1 MEKLATYT
9 VTAALPYANGPL
21 HLGHVAG
28 VYLPADIFVR
38 FLRLKG
44 HDVVFICGSDEHG
57 AAITLRAKK
66 EGISPQEI
74 VDKYN
79 NLIGEAFQNFDI
91 SFDIFHRTSAQIHH
105 ETSQD
110 FFKKLYENG
119 KFIEEVSEQYFDEEF
134 QQFLADRYI
143 TGTCPK
149 CHSDG
154 AYGDQCEKCGS
165 DLSPT
170 DLINPI
176 STLSNKPPIL
186 KSTSHWYLPMNLHE
200 EWLRSWI
207 QDGILDGK
215 EQHQPKEWRNQVIG
229 QCMSWINGGLKPRAM
244 TRDLDWGVK
253 VPLEHAEGK
262 VLYVWLDAP
271 IGYISAT
278 KQWAL
283 DNGKNWKDYWCKT
296 EAEDRKLVHFIGKD
310 NIVFHSIIFP
320 ILLKDHG
327 DFILPDNV
335 PAYEFLNLEGDKF
348 STSRNWAVWLH
359 EFIADHPKRIDEL
372 KYVLTSI
379 APESKDSE
387 FTWKEFQNRVNSEL
401 ADVLG
406 NFVNRTLV
414 LTQKYYEGIIPNPGS
429 LSKEDEELIAAI
441 ENTPSKIEKLIYAY
455 KLREAQAEWMNL
467 ARQGNKYLADQEPWK
482 LIKTN
487 PARVKTI
494 LYCANCLT
502 LQLALVA
509 RPLLPGTSE
518 KITKMLNVDVSK
530 TSWDSKPTDI
540 LTEGHCIGTPEILFF
555 KIEDTLV
562 EEERAKLL
570 KNDSTHTKFPPMKE
584 AISFD
589 EFTKM
594 DMRLATIKHAE
605 KVENADKLLKLTI
618 LTGIDE
624 RTIVSGIA
632 AHYTPEEIIGK
643 TVLVL
648 LNLAPRKIRGIE
660 SQGMVLMAE
669 DTEGAL
675 SFLSPEKAFEAG
687 HTVR

>member
-1 MEKLATYT
+1 MKKATYT

-38 FLRLKG
+38 FLRMNE

-66 EGISPQEI
+66 DGLTPKDI
-74 VDKYN
+74 VDKYHGIIKN
-79 NLIGEAFQNFDI
+79 AFEKFDI
-91 SFDIFHRTSAQIHH
+91 SFDIFHRTSSELHH
-105 ETSQD
+105 ETSSD
-110 FFKKLYENG
+110 FFKKLHDQG
-119 KFIEEVSEQYFDEEF
+119 KFIEETSEQYFDEEY

-143 TGTCPK
+143 TGDCPK
-149 CHSDG
+149 CQSTG

-170 DLINPI
+170 DLINPS
-176 STLSNKPPIL
+176 STLSGKTPIL
-186 KSTSHWYLPMNLHE
+186 KSTSHWYLPMDQHE
-200 EWLRSWI
+200 PWLKEWI
-207 QDGILDGK
+207 QNGILDGVQ
-215 EQHQPKEWRNQVIG
+215 QHDPKSWRNQVIG
-229 QCMSWINGGLKPRAM
+229 QCMSWINGGLRPRAM

-253 VPLEHAEGK
+253 VPLPNADGK

-283 DNGKNWKDYWCKT
+283 DNGKDWRNYWTKA
-296 EAEDRKLVHFIGKD
+296 EAGDRKLVHFIGKD
-310 NIVFHSIIFP
+310 NIVFHAIIFP

-359 EFIADHPKRIDEL
+359 EYLEAYPDKVDEL
-372 KYVLTSI
+372 KYVLSAI

-387 FTWKEFQNRVNSEL
+387 FTWKEFQTRVNSEL
-401 ADVLG
+401 ADIYG

-414 LTQKYYEGIIPNPGS
+414 LTHKYYEGIVPCP
-429 LSKEDEELIAAI
+429 LSFSSEDTAVFEALEQAPRRISELM
-441 ENTPSKIEKLIYAY
+441 YAY
-455 KLREAQAEWMNL
+455 KIREAQTEMMQI
-467 ARQGNKYLADQEPWK
+467 ARIGNKYLADQEPWK
-482 LIKTN
+482 IIKTD
-487 PARVKTI
+487 PERVQTI
-494 LYCANCLT
+494 LYVALQITANLQIATQLFLPATAQKLATMLGNEHLT
-502 LQLALVA
+502 WEAFGSA
-509 RPLLPGTSE
+509 TILPAGHQISE
-518 KITKMLNVDVSK
+518 A
-530 TSWDSKPTDI
+530 
-540 LTEGHCIGTPEILFF
+540 HILFT

-562 EEERAKLL
+562 QSEVDKLHASNAV
-570 KNDSTHTKFPPMKE
+570 KSNYPAMKE
-584 AISFD
+584 LINFED
-589 EFTKM
+589 FTKM
-594 DMRLATIKHAE
+594 DMRMGKIISAE
-605 KVENADKLLKLTI
+605 KVEKADKLLKLQVH
-618 LTGIDE
+618 TGIDE

-632 AHYTPEEIIGK
+632 EHYSPEEIIGK

-660 SQGMVLMAE
+660 SQGMILMAE
-669 DTEGAL
+669 DAEGSL
-675 SFLSPEKAFEAG
+675 SFLASEKEFGEG
-687 HTVR
+687 PTVG

>member
-1 MEKLATYT
+1 MNSLSKYT

-79 NLIGEAFQNFDI
+79 NLIGEAFQNFDL

-119 KFIEEVSEQYFDEEF
+119 KFIEEVSEQYYDEDY

-149 CHSDG
+149 CSSEG

-176 STLSNKPPIL
+176 STLSNKPPVL
-186 KSTSHWYLPMNLHE
+186 KTTSHWYLPMNLHE

-215 EQHQPKEWRNQVIG
+215 AQHQPKEWRNQVIG

-253 VPLEHAEGK
+253 VPLEHAKGK

-387 FTWKEFQNRVNSEL
+387 FTWKEFQTRVNSEL

-414 LTQKYYEGIIPNPGS
+414 LTQKYYEGIIPNPES

-482 LIKTN
+482 LIKTD

-494 LYCANCLT
+494 LYYANCLT

-530 TSWDSKPTDI
+530 ASWDCKPTDI
-540 LTEGHCIGTPEILFF
+540 LTEGHCIGTPEILFL

-669 DTEGAL
+669 DSEGAL

>member
-119 KFIEEVSEQYFDEEF
+119 KFIEEVSEQYYDEDY

-176 STLSNKPPIL
+176 STLSNKPPVL
-186 KSTSHWYLPMNLHE
+186 KTTSHWYLPMNLHE

-253 VPLEHAEGK
+253 VPLPTAEGK

-296 EAEDRKLVHFIGKD
+296 EAEKRKLVHFIGKD

-387 FTWKEFQNRVNSEL
+387 FTWKEFQTRVNSEL

-467 ARQGNKYLADQEPWK
+467 ARQGNKYLAEQEPWK
-482 LIKTN
+482 LIKTD

-530 TSWDSKPTDI
+530 ASWDFKPTDI
-540 LTEGHCIGTPEILFF
+540 LTEGHCIGTPEILFS

-594 DMRLATIKHAE
+594 DMRLATITHAE
-605 KVENADKLLKLTI
+605 KVEKADKLLKLTVV
-618 LTGIDE
+618 TGIDE

-632 AHYTPEEIIGK
+632 EHYKPEEIIGK
-643 TVLVL
+643 TILVL
-648 LNLAPRKIRGIE
+648 LNLEPRKIRGIE